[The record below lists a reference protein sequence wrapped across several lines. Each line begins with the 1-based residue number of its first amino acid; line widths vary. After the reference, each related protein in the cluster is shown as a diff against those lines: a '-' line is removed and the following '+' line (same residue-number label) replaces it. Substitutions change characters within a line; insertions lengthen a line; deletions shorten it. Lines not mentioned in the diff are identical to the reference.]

1 LFFFAEYPV
10 ACHGG
15 EGARRTAAKPRAKRG
30 RSRVMCVFGFEE
42 MKLDTLRLAAG
53 RTLVLHFLRSKK
65 IKENI

>member
-1 LFFFAEYPV
+1 M
-10 ACHGG
+10 
-15 EGARRTAAKPRAKRG
+15 R
-30 RSRVMCVFGFEE
+30 VFGFEE